1 MSASA
6 VGPVVVADGT
16 AGSGAVV
23 FGCDGD
29 TFAGALAVVPGPLA
43 ADDPFAA
50 PLGAAVVE
58 LDALTGSLIATVAGP
73 MLPPLADAYPPAVE
87 PCGSVRTSGSAEM
100 GSSANATLPPRL
112 RSAMTVMISSSLL
125 IC

>member
-1 MSASA
+1 VSASA

-29 TFAGALAVVPGPLA
+29 AFTGALAVVPGPLA
-43 ADDPFAA
+43 EDDPFAA

-58 LDALTGSLIATVAGP
+58 LEALTGSLDAKVAGP
-73 MLPPLADAYPPAVE
+73 TLPPLVAADPPAVE
-87 PCGSVRTSGSAEM
+87 PCGSVRKSGSAEM
-100 GSSANATLPPRL
+100 GSSAKATLPPRL
-112 RSAMTVMISSSLL
+112 RIAMTVMIPSSLF
-125 IC
+125 IG